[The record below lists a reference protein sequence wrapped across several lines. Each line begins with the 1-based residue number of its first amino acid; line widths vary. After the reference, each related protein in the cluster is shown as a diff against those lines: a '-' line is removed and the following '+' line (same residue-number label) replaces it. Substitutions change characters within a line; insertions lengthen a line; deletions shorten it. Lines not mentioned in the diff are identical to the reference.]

1 MVSVSGP
8 FFVGGTGRCGTSQLT
23 RVLGEHPQV
32 HALEWE
38 SRFLVDP
45 GGFEDLARALSV
57 AYTPYHAD
65 DALGRLAW
73 LLGERLTGHSR
84 EAFRGW
90 GLAEEFG
97 SEHYQAAVGW
107 LWQQLAWYE
116 FDEAVPPLG
125 YRSGCTQ
132 HAPGEA
138 KVNRRVMARYF
149 PDRAELIGILREF
162 TQRLFGG
169 AARSAGKR
177 TWCEKTPFN
186 LLSVPFLLEL
196 FPSATVMVIM
206 RHPVHVVASHLDQP
220 WAPSTLDGVLNWL
233 QPVYQRWLA
242 QRTALLADRRY
253 AEVKAEDLAAHWPD
267 ARRRLFER
275 LGLPD
280 AETSSAFSA
289 SRLTSR
295 HGEPSD
301 AGQAEIVSRLGW
313 AAEELSYQATTRS
326 APDG

>member
-1 MVSVSGP
+1 MY
-8 FFVGGTGRCGTSQLT
+8 
-23 RVLGEHPQV
+23 
-32 HALEWE
+32 ALEWE

-45 GGFEDLARALSV
+45 GGFEDLARALTV

-90 GLAEEFG
+90 GLTEELG

-125 YRSGCTQ
+125 HRSGCTQ

-138 KVNRRVMARYF
+138 KVNRRVVARYF
-149 PDRAELIGILREF
+149 PDRAEVIGILREF

-169 AARSAGKR
+169 AARRAGKR

-196 FPSATVMVIM
+196 FPSATVVVIM

-253 AEVKAEDLAAHWPD
+253 AEVKAEDLTAHWPD
-267 ARRRLFER
+267 ARR
-275 LGLPD
+275 GL
-280 AETSSAFSA
+280 SSGSGCPTLKLPA
-289 SRLTSR
+289 
-295 HGEPSD
+295 
-301 AGQAEIVSRLGW
+301 
-313 AAEELSYQATTRS
+313 RS
-326 APDG
+326 APAASRAGTASPATPGKPRSSAGWDGQPKNSATRPHPDQPRMADLWRAEMLDLAAGDDPCTR

>member
-8 FFVGGTGRCGTSQLT
+8 FFIGGTGRCGTSQLT

-45 GGFEDLARALSV
+45 GGFEDLARALTV
-57 AYTPYHAD
+57 GYTPYHAD
-65 DALGRLAW
+65 DALGRVAW

-90 GLAEEFG
+90 GLAEELG
-97 SEHYQAAVGW
+97 SEHYQATIGW
-107 LWQQLAWYE
+107 LWQQLSWYE

-132 HAPGEA
+132 HAPGES
-138 KVNRRVMARYF
+138 KVNRRVVARYF
-149 PDRAELIGILREF
+149 PDRTELIGILREF
-162 TQRLFGG
+162 TQRLLGG
-169 AARSAGKR
+169 AARRAGKR

-196 FPSATVMVIM
+196 FPSATVVVIM
-206 RHPVHVVASHLDQP
+206 RHPVQVVASHLDQP

-280 AETSSAFSA
+280 AETSSTFSA

-295 HGEPSD
+295 RGEPSD

-313 AAEELSYQATTRS
+313 AAEELGYQATTRS

>member
-1 MVSVSGP
+1 MAATGLVRVRRGGAAAGLPVRVHPARPGRGEGQPAGGGP
-8 FFVGGTGRCGTSQLT
+8 LLSRPG
-23 RVLGEHPQV
+23 V
-32 HALEWE
+32 HE
-38 SRFLVDP
+38 LV
-45 GGFEDLARALSV
+45 
-57 AYTPYHAD
+57 
-65 DALGRLAW
+65 
-73 LLGERLTGHSR
+73 
-84 EAFRGW
+84 
-90 GLAEEFG
+90 
-97 SEHYQAAVGW
+97 
-107 LWQQLAWYE
+107 
-116 FDEAVPPLG
+116 
-125 YRSGCTQ
+125 
-132 HAPGEA
+132 
-138 KVNRRVMARYF
+138 
-149 PDRAELIGILREF
+149 GILREF

-169 AARSAGKR
+169 AARRAGKR

-196 FPSATVMVIM
+196 FPSATVVVIM
-206 RHPVHVVASHLDQP
+206 RHPVQVAASHLDQP

-280 AETSSAFSA
+280 AETSSTFSA

-313 AAEELSYQATTRS
+313 AAEELGYQAIPRS

>member
-1 MVSVSGP
+1 
-8 FFVGGTGRCGTSQLT
+8 
-23 RVLGEHPQV
+23 
-32 HALEWE
+32 
-38 SRFLVDP
+38 
-45 GGFEDLARALSV
+45 
-57 AYTPYHAD
+57 
-65 DALGRLAW
+65 
-73 LLGERLTGHSR
+73 
-84 EAFRGW
+84 
-90 GLAEEFG
+90 
-97 SEHYQAAVGW
+97 
-107 LWQQLAWYE
+107 
-116 FDEAVPPLG
+116 
-125 YRSGCTQ
+125 
-132 HAPGEA
+132 
-138 KVNRRVMARYF
+138 MARYF

-196 FPSATVMVIM
+196 FPSATVVVIM
-206 RHPVHVVASHLDQP
+206 RDPVHVVASHLDQP
-220 WAPSTLDGVLNWL
+220 WAPSILDGVLNWL

-313 AAEELSYQATTRS
+313 AAEELGYQATTRS
-326 APDG
+326 APVADLWRAEMLDLVADDDPALDESLRNIRR

>member
-1 MVSVSGP
+1 
-8 FFVGGTGRCGTSQLT
+8 
-23 RVLGEHPQV
+23 
-32 HALEWE
+32 
-38 SRFLVDP
+38 
-45 GGFEDLARALSV
+45 
-57 AYTPYHAD
+57 
-65 DALGRLAW
+65 
-73 LLGERLTGHSR
+73 
-84 EAFRGW
+84 
-90 GLAEEFG
+90 
-97 SEHYQAAVGW
+97 
-107 LWQQLAWYE
+107 
-116 FDEAVPPLG
+116 
-125 YRSGCTQ
+125 
-132 HAPGEA
+132 
-138 KVNRRVMARYF
+138 MARYF

-196 FPSATVMVIM
+196 FPSATVVVIM
-206 RHPVHVVASHLDQP
+206 RDPVHVVASHLDQP
-220 WAPSTLDGVLNWL
+220 WAPSILDGVLNWL

-313 AAEELSYQATTRS
+313 AAEELGYQATTRS
-326 APDG
+326 AQGG